1 MKAILSLLPSYV
13 PLQVESHLVG
23 LEEQMRTCVNKLK
36 KMSGTTKL
44 LGLVGMGGMGKT
56 SLAKVIYNHFID
68 NKCFQA
74 MSFLEIGHN
83 STSSI
88 EVGLSLLSKLQKQ
101 LLGDLMCTSDVNH
114 RQSYEGYWFPKL
126 SSLGPILVVMDD
138 IQDKDQF
145 DKLICNASLLARGS
159 CIIVTSRDRHLLKH
173 IARKSNYYLYEVTP
187 LDCEDSQRLFNW
199 HAFGD
204 EEAPKNFKALANDI
218 SNACGGLPLAL
229 KVVGSSLFGKTSN
242 EDQSYIW
249 TEAVD
254 VMKGDSK
261 VMNALKWSY
270 EYLSK
275 QEKMMFVDIACVF
288 CGWKKQEA
296 LQIWQSCKTSL
307 CCGKGTPY
315 TSLAHLVD
323 KSLVVLKRI
332 EGEDVLYMH
341 GLVQDMGQSI
351 GEVEGSHLSQ
361 IMAVQAIED
370 KNQVSQKTSLYNDVH
385 FLNFVNANFNIFIC
399 FKL

>member
-1 MKAILSLLPSYV
+1 
-13 PLQVESHLVG
+13 
-23 LEEQMRTCVNKLK
+23 
-36 KMSGTTKL
+36 
-44 LGLVGMGGMGKT
+44 
-56 SLAKVIYNHFID
+56 
-68 NKCFQA
+68 

-126 SSLGPILVVMDD
+126 SSLGPILIVMDN

-145 DKLICNASLLARGS
+145 DKLICNASLLAWGS
-159 CIIVTSRDRHLLKH
+159 CIIVTSRDRHLLKL
-173 IARKSNYYLYEVTP
+173 IAGKFNYYLYKVTR
-187 LDCEDSQRLFNW
+187 LNCEDSQRLFNW

-204 EEAPKNFKALANDI
+204 EKALKNFKALANDI

-249 TEAVD
+249 TKAVD
-254 VMKGDSK
+254 AMKGDSK

-270 EYLSK
+270 ECLSK
-275 QEKMMFVDIACVF
+275 QEKLMFVDIACVF
-288 CGWKKQEA
+288 CGWEKQKA
-296 LQIWQSCKTSL
+296 LKIWQSCKTCL

-315 TSLAHLVD
+315 TSLTHLVD
-323 KSLVVLKRI
+323 KSLVVLKCIR
-332 EGEDVLYMH
+332 EKDVLYMH
-341 GLVQDMGQSI
+341 GLVQDLGQSI
-351 GEVEGSHLSQ
+351 GEAERSHLSQ

-370 KNQVSQKTSLYNDVH
+370 KNQVSQKTSLCNDVH
-385 FLNFVNANFNIFIC
+385 FLNFVNANFNVFIC